1 MGFLFYIPP
10 HMWRTLWWEAPFALT
25 GEPMNCPYC
34 GDGRTRVLDT
44 TRDARGVRRRRVCKA
59 CDRRFSTMERIIPP
73 MLVVKRDG
81 RREEFSRDKLLS
93 GIRISC
99 ARRPVSADDL
109 ERLVDRVD
117 NHVRQM
123 RKAEVPSRVIGDL
136 VIEELKRLD
145 PVSYIRYAIVYLGL
159 EDLEAVRSETDRLLG
174 EREQA

>member
-1 MGFLFYIPP
+1 
-10 HMWRTLWWEAPFALT
+10 
-25 GEPMNCPYC
+25 
-34 GDGRTRVLDT
+34 
-44 TRDARGVRRRRVCKA
+44 
-59 CDRRFSTMERIIPP
+59 MERIIPP
-73 MLVVKRDG
+73 MLVVKRDD

-93 GIRISC
+93 GLRTSC

-109 ERLVDRVD
+109 ERLVDRVE

-123 RKAEVPSRVIGDL
+123 RRAEVPSRVIGDL

-159 EDLEAVRSETDRLLG
+159 DDLEAVRSEIDRLLG